1 MSYYSKYLEFKQKY
15 LELKHQVG
23 GSRED
28 ILRLIYNINNVV
40 PTVSVLPISYE
51 PPTEANSITWRVDDN
66 RNLLGYALTREHPQL
81 AKDGSKQLLVT
92 RFTVYPIFSQI
103 GYTLLRRIIDYGSSN
118 NYRYLILES
127 PTEISKFNNK
137 YNQNRDYIILKI

>member
-103 GYTLLRRIIDYGSSN
+103 G
-118 NYRYLILES
+118 IL
-127 PTEISKFNNK
+127 
-137 YNQNRDYIILKI
+137 Y